1 MRTLITKIDSFLR
14 EKGIKASY
22 QRLRIF
28 DYLQKSKEH
37 PTVSTIYDDL
47 LPEIPSLSRA
57 TVYNTLNLFVDKK
70 IAKVLPL
77 EDHESRFDIMAEDHA
92 HFRCDSCGEIFDIP
106 SENIDLRLKNMPE
119 FSVLEKEI
127 LIKGTCSRCQSEN

>member
-1 MRTLITKIDSFLR
+1 MRTLVTKIDSFLR

-57 TVYNTLNLFVDKK
+57 TVYNTLNLFVDKR

-77 EDHESRFDIMAEDHA
+77 EDHEARFDIMAEDHA
-92 HFRCDSCGEIFDIP
+92 HFRCDSCGEIYDIP
-106 SENIDLRLKNMPE
+106 SENLDLHLKNMPGY
-119 FSVLEKEI
+119 SVRETEV
-127 LIKGTCSRCQSEN
+127 LIKGICPHCQHRN

>member
-1 MRTLITKIDSFLR
+1 MRTLVTKIDSFLR

-57 TVYNTLNLFVDKK
+57 TVYNTLNLFVDKR

-77 EDHESRFDIMAEDHA
+77 EDHEARFDIMAEDHA
-92 HFRCDSCGEIFDIP
+92 HFDVTPVGRSMIYLQKTWIFTLRTCPATLFGKQRC
-106 SENIDLRLKNMPE
+106 
-119 FSVLEKEI
+119 
-127 LIKGTCSRCQSEN
+127 